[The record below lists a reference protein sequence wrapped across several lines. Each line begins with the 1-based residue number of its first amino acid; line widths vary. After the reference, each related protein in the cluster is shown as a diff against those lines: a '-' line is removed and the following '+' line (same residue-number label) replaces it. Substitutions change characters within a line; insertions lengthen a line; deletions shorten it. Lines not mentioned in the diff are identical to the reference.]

1 MKLLDVDPV
10 APCVASVFLIS
21 VLFGL
26 LTLVDKESLWA
37 DILSGAIMF
46 SALPLFFY
54 AVIVPLLWVLLAI
67 AHFLGGE
74 K

>member
-10 APCVASVFLIS
+10 APCVASAFLIS

-26 LTLVDKESLWA
+26 LTLVNKESIWA
-37 DILSGAIMF
+37 DILIGAMTFAAI
-46 SALPLFFY
+46 PLFFY
-54 AVIVPLLWVLLAI
+54 MLVMPLLWVLLAI